1 MCTRRI
7 VCYLLSMI
15 SSSASPSSE
24 TATRATADV
33 AAAVAAFEQN
43 ADFPAL
49 IRTLQTIA
57 AAADSDS
64 LVAAAEPFRDRA
76 EVAGPLYERVVDLR
90 PNDARALVALAN
102 AYWLHGRGGDVV
114 GELASRAIAA
124 DPDQRAAWHLWALS
138 ESDPRARVARWQ
150 QVTDRFHDDDLARAL
165 LADNAA
171 SLAGAES
178 DEHALAL
185 AIRTYEDLLSRAV
198 RSEQRDALEK
208 ALATLKNWSV

>member
-1 MCTRRI
+1 
-7 VCYLLSMI
+7 MI
-15 SSSASPSSE
+15 SPTAPASG
-24 TATRATADV
+24 ADARAVAAV
-33 AAAVAAFEQN
+33 AAAVAVFEQSS
-43 ADFPAL
+43 DFAVL
-49 IRTLQTIA
+49 IRTLQSIA
-57 AAADSDS
+57 AEADADT

-76 EVAGPLYERVVDLR
+76 EIAGPLYERVVELR
-90 PNDARALVALAN
+90 PNDGRALVALAN

-124 DPDQRAAWHLWALS
+124 DPSLRAAWHLWALS

-150 QVTDRFHDDDLARAL
+150 QVADRFADDDLARAL

-185 AIRTYEDLLSRAV
+185 AISTYEDLLSRAA
-198 RSEQRDALEK
+198 RPEQREALEK
-208 ALATLKNWSV
+208 AIMTLRNWSV

>member
-1 MCTRRI
+1 M
-7 VCYLLSMI
+7 MI
-15 SSSASPSSE
+15 SPSAPGASAGPR
-24 TATRATADV
+24 TAADV
-33 AAAVAAFEQN
+33 AAAVVAFEQS

-49 IRTLQTIA
+49 IRTLQAIA
-57 AAADSDS
+57 AAADADS
-64 LVAAAEPFRDRA
+64 LVAAAEPYRDRA
-76 EVAGPLYERVVDLR
+76 EIAGPLYERVVDLR
-90 PNDARALVALAN
+90 PDDARALVALAN

-124 DPDQRAAWHLWALS
+124 DPSLRAAWHLWALS

-150 QVTDRFHDDDLARAL
+150 QVVDRFNEDDLARAL

-185 AIRTYEDLLSRAV
+185 AIRTYEDLLTRAG
-198 RSEQRDALEK
+198 RSEQREALEK
-208 ALATLKNWSV
+208 AITTLKSWSV

>member
-1 MCTRRI
+1 
-7 VCYLLSMI
+7 MI
-15 SSSASPSSE
+15 SPSTPGAGAASRTS
-24 TATRATADV
+24 ADV
-33 AAAVAAFEQN
+33 AAAVAAFEQS

-49 IRTLQTIA
+49 VRTLQAIA
-57 AAADSDS
+57 ADADADS
-64 LVAAAEPFRDRA
+64 LVAAAEPYRDRA
-76 EVAGPLYERVVDLR
+76 EIAGPLYERVVDLR
-90 PNDARALVALAN
+90 PDDGRALVALAN

-124 DPDQRAAWHLWALS
+124 DPSLRGAWHLWALS

-150 QVTDRFHDDDLARAL
+150 QVVDRFRDDDLARAL

-185 AIRTYEDLLSRAV
+185 AIGTYEELLTRAG
-198 RSEQRDALEK
+198 RAEQREALEK
-208 ALATLKNWSV
+208 AITTLRSWSV

>member
-1 MCTRRI
+1 
-7 VCYLLSMI
+7 MI
-15 SSSASPSSE
+15 SPSAPASGVDPH
-24 TATRATADV
+24 AVAGV
-33 AAAVAAFEQN
+33 AAAVAAFEQS
-43 ADFPAL
+43 ADFAAL

-57 AAADSDS
+57 SDADPDT

-76 EVAGPLYERVVDLR
+76 EVAGPLYERVVELR
-90 PNDARALVALAN
+90 PNDGRALVALAN

-124 DPDQRAAWHLWALS
+124 DPSLRAAWHLWALS

-150 QVTDRFHDDDLARAL
+150 QVTDRFTDDDLARAL

-185 AIRTYEDLLSRAV
+185 AIRTYEDLLSRAT
-198 RSEQRDALEK
+198 RPEQREALEK
-208 ALATLKNWSV
+208 AITTLRNWSV